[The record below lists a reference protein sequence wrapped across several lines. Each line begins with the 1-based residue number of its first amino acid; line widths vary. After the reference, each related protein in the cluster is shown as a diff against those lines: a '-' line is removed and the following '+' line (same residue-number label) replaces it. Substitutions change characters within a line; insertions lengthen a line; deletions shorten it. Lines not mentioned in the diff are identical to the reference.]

1 MIKKA
6 KPLYMLYEMAGRAA
20 RDPKA
25 AAIFQRALTP
35 STYKKMM
42 RRFGNKSADSFAI
55 IPREDGATARKF
67 VPLEKQLGLV
77 QPKEL
82 GTYGKGLHDKWYV
95 HPNATIRNYMPFG
108 ALLSSRLED
117 AAAAKTPFRGVNKIG
132 LDRFNAESSKSRMEA
147 DKLQRPIREA
157 LGLKQGE
164 GPLGG
169 INLATQPI
177 PAPLIASGRKKGVNI
192 VDELGDY
199 ADTHSPYYDAV
210 FDYVY
215 VPKKSHPGALPHETM
230 HRTRMTSPEDLIRQK
245 NEIAWK
251 DMDSALKA
259 KGYAMPTDPT
269 TLEEGMTDYWTSRAN
284 PGYHMNPSRP
294 LKAKHAIDV
303 SDIDDPHVRTGID
316 QMQKNYQYNFRTGR
330 HEIPRASLLQKYKWP
345 IIGSSIS
352 LPLTAYLTNKAVEQ

>member
-20 RDPKA
+20 RDPKV

-42 RRFGNKSADSFAI
+42 RRFGNKSADSFAL
-55 IPREDGATARKF
+55 IPREHGAPARKF

-82 GTYGKGLHDKWYV
+82 GVHGKGLHDKWYV
-95 HPNATIRNYMPFG
+95 HPNAAVRNYMPYG
-108 ALLSSRLED
+108 VTISSRLEN
-117 AAAAKTPFRGVNKIG
+117 AAAAKTPFRGASKIG
-132 LDRFNAESSKSRMEA
+132 LDRFNAESSKLRMEI
-147 DKLQRPIREA
+147 DDLQRPIREA

-164 GPLGG
+164 GLLGG

-192 VDELGDY
+192 VDEIGDY
-199 ADTHSPYYDAV
+199 ADAHSPYYDSV

-215 VPKKSHPGALPHETM
+215 VPKKSHPGVLPHETM
-230 HRTRMTSPEDLIRQK
+230 HRARMTSPEDLIRQK

-259 KGYAMPTDPT
+259 KGYAMPTNPT
-269 TLEEGMTDYWTSRAN
+269 TLEEGMTDYWTSRVN
-284 PGYHMNPSRP
+284 PGYYMNPSRP

-330 HEIPRASLLQKYKWP
+330 HEVPRASWMQKYKWP

-352 LPLTAYLTNKAVEQ
+352 LPLTAYLANKTVEQ